1 MIIDS
6 HVHFWDLNLF
16 SYAWISPQSTVLYR
30 TYRPEDIW
38 PHLQTSCVAGA
49 VFVQANDLVEES
61 DWVLG
66 LTEEFSW
73 LLGVVGWV
81 DLAAPD
87 IESTLDRLGGHP
99 RYKGVRAGASGV
111 DWLEGYSVQRGL
123 RALAER
129 GLSLDV
135 LTSPTELVRLPMILR
150 KHPHLQIIVDHL
162 AGAPIASGQL
172 RQWQQDFREVAS
184 EPNAVAKVSGMLTAA
199 ICGDGTFADIEPF
212 LQTALDCFGPQ
223 RLMFGGDW
231 PVSLLAASYA
241 NTVTATQRAL
251 QGVCAA
257 DAEYIWY
264 KTAQRVYRLDL
275 NQLP

>member
-1 MIIDS
+1 M
-6 HVHFWDLNLF
+6 
-16 SYAWISPQSTVLYR
+16 
-30 TYRPEDIW
+30 
-38 PHLQTSCVAGA
+38 
-49 VFVQANDLVEES
+49 
-61 DWVLG
+61 
-66 LTEEFSW
+66 
-73 LLGVVGWV
+73 
-81 DLAAPD
+81 
-87 IESTLDRLGGHP
+87 
-99 RYKGVRAGASGV
+99 RAGASGV

-212 LQTALDCFGPQ
+212 LQTALECFGPQ

-251 QGVCAA
+251 KGYARRMLSTSGTRQLSVYIVWISINCHELYWSMFYRSNKAVRANRCDRYCAH
-257 DAEYIWY
+257 E
-264 KTAQRVYRLDL
+264 
-275 NQLP
+275 